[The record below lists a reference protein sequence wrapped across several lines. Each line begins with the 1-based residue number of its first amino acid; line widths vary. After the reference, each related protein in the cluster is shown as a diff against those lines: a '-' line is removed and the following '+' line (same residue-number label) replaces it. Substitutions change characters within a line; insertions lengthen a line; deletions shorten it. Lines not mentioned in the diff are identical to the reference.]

1 MKRGPFALIVGL
13 LLAALFSGV
22 MAVTSAA
29 VLVTE
34 FMEPGRALTDQ
45 ARQTLVVAAIAG
57 GLAALLAWV
66 LQNFVASRGFFTRFA
81 YAVPTYALAFF
92 ALGGMLVVMS
102 NSYGN
107 PNPQGFD
114 LSELYSASVSGFY
127 SFVLFIFAPPRL
139 AFLGLLLGAG
149 FILAVVGPRRTPA
162 HDHERW
168 D

>member
-1 MKRGPFALIVGL
+1 MERSVLGLIVGL
-13 LLAALFSGV
+13 LLSLLFAGV
-22 MAVTSAA
+22 MAASSAA
-29 VLVTE
+29 ILVAE
-34 FMEPGRALTDQ
+34 FMQPGRALTDQ
-45 ARQTLVVAAIAG
+45 ARQTLILAGIAG
-57 GLAALLAWV
+57 GLAAILSWI

-107 PNPQGFD
+107 PNPKPFD

-127 SFVLFIFAPPRL
+127 SFALFIFVPPRL
-139 AFLGLLLGAG
+139 PFFGLLLAAG
-149 FILAVVGPRRTPA
+149 LVLALVGPRRAPVR
-162 HDHERW
+162 DYDRW